1 MTKEK
6 DQRVASVNRKTRE
19 TDINVKVDLNGV
31 GEADIATGVGFL
43 DHMLALL
50 AKHSLIDVT
59 VAAKGDLR
67 VDPHHTVEDIGIC
80 LGQAIAE
87 ALGDKRGIRRFGS
100 AAVPMDESLA
110 RVSLDLSARAYLVFN
125 AEFAGDKVGEFD
137 TELVQEFLQALAA
150 NAGITL
156 HVDVP
161 YGTNNHHISEAI
173 FKALARA
180 LREAVALDPREPG
193 TPSTKGVL

>member
-6 DQRVASVNRKTRE
+6 AQRVASVNRKTRE

-67 VDPHHTVEDIGIC
+67 VDPHHTVEDVGIC

-87 ALGDKRGIRRFGS
+87 ALGDKRGIRRFGA

-110 RVSLDLSARAYLVFN
+110 RVSLDLSARPYLVFN
-125 AEFAGDKVGEFD
+125 AEFAGDKVGQFD

-156 HVDVP
+156 HINVP